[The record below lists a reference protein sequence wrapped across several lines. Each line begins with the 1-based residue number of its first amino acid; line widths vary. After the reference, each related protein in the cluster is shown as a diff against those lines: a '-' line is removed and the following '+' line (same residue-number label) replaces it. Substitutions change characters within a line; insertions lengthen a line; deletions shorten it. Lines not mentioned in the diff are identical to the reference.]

1 NEYTYYE
8 AQKEAETALDEGA
21 INGFITFDSVEA
33 PISGKYYREK
43 VGKDIDVNQIQLV
56 LQAYQTQ
63 TSIENLGVDPAK
75 IAEIEAQQVSFETI
89 NLNFSESGEV
99 QADTANQDL
108 KSVRTGLAYAV
119 CFVVYM
125 FIMIYI
131 GIISQEIATEKGSR
145 IMEIVLSSISATQH
159 FFGKMIGIGLVILT
173 QLAIYVVLFFVGRF
187 IFNQMNFDLSFL
199 SLPFSLSDMLSKAMN
214 DLLLGG
220 LFALIGILTY
230 SSLAGFLG
238 SLVSKVEDVN
248 KVSAPLI
255 LLGVVGFY
263 IG

>member
-1 NEYTYYE
+1 
-8 AQKEAETALDEGA
+8 
-21 INGFITFDSVEA
+21 
-33 PISGKYYREK
+33 
-43 VGKDIDVNQIQLV
+43 
-56 LQAYQTQ
+56 
-63 TSIENLGVDPAK
+63 
-75 IAEIEAQQVSFETI
+75 
-89 NLNFSESGEV
+89 
-99 QADTANQDL
+99 
-108 KSVRTGLAYAV
+108 
-119 CFVVYM
+119 
-125 FIMIYI
+125 MIYI

-199 SLPFSLSDMLSKAMN
+199 SLPFSLSEMLSKAMN

-263 IG
+263 IGMYALASTNNAIVKIGSLVPFFTPFVMPFRVAAETVTSTEILLSIVITIVFMVICLWVSAMFYKSNVLVTSDKGLFATLKRSYQLLKSERKHD